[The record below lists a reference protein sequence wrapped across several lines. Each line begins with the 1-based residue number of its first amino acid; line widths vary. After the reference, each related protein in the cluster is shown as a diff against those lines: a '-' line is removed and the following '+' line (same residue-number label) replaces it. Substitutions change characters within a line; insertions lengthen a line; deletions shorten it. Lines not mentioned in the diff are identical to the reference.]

1 MTADTER
8 RGWTQ
13 NPDGVKKDILS
24 VAVSEFAANGLS
36 GTRVDTIAARTRS
49 SKRMIYYYFGD
60 KLGLYTRALEAAY
73 LKVRKGEAS
82 LDLDHLPPNEALAR
96 LVAFTFDHHRKNP
109 DFIRMVMIENIHN
122 AEHLAASQVIRDM
135 NVAAIDKLAA
145 ICRRGQDAGV
155 FRAGLDPLA
164 LHWQISAISFFNVS
178 NRPTFSA
185 IFGGELFEEDAQQR
199 IRQQAVETILSMVAK
214 PGTTGWQRPQA
225 DQK

>member
-1 MTADTER
+1 MTTDSER

-13 NPDGVKKDILS
+13 NPDAVKQDILS
-24 VAVSEFAANGLS
+24 VALSEFAANGLS
-36 GTRVDTIAARTRS
+36 GTRVDTIASRTRT

-73 LKVRKGEAS
+73 LKVREGEAS
-82 LDLDHLPPNEALAR
+82 LDLDHLTPREALAR

-135 NVAAIDKLAA
+135 NVAAIEKLAR
-145 ICRRGQDAGV
+145 ICRRGEEEGV
-155 FRAGLDPLA
+155 FREGIDPVT
-164 LHWQISAISFFNVS
+164 LHWQISAVSFFNVS

-185 IFGGELFEEDAQQR
+185 IFGSDLFEEEAQAK
-199 IRQQAVETILSMVAK
+199 IRQQMVDTILAMVS
-214 PGTTGWQRPQA
+214 RPEVA
-225 DQK
+225 G